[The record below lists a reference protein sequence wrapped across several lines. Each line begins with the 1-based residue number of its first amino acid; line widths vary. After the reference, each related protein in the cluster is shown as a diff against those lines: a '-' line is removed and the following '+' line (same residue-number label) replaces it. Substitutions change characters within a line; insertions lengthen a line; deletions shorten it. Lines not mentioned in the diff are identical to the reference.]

1 MLGGLAL
8 VVSRAKYNGMKQKK
22 NDEID
27 EKDKEINTY
36 YGLHELIMIL
46 KGIVVVL
53 PLIALEEARGISILT
68 LNKFHFSFT

>member
-1 MLGGLAL
+1 MPGGLAL
-8 VVSRAKYNGMKQKK
+8 VVSRAKYNRMKK

-53 PLIALEEARGISILT
+53 ALIALEEVRGISILIV
-68 LNKFHFSFT
+68 NKFHFSFT